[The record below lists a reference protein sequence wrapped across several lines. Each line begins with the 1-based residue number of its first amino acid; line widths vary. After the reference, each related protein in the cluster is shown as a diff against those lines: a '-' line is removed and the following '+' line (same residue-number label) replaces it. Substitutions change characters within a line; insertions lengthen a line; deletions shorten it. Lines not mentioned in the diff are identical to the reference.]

1 MREDITP
8 SWLLNTKQ
16 NDHMSLFVDDEI
28 ASANFTRVYSC
39 KCGFNEIIAGNVI
52 REEYS
57 CPRCHNSLFFD
68 VEDIKKDF
76 DSFILDQYYNKRI
89 KLNFKLHTKVAL
101 HNNKVEALAIIKIPS
116 NVNFLEKKVIKQ
128 DLVILTAPYTSKPIE
143 LEPSPLRKIK
153 RELQKLSV
161 QKRLFESYIDMK
173 LSSLPS
179 RREKQFEF
187 TLSHY
192 NLKNF
197 EFMKWTHTHHLTK
210 SKYTIETA
218 LIELLNDKQFKSV
231 KIALFENYAYQL
243 KNNKTFNPNFVHMA
257 TSKFSN
263 INHIVSLLALKLNFE
278 VFDDEQLLFKF
289 IDFMLSRYTERQVTH
304 YFMKLESSNHQY
316 ILRDTLLTF
325 KRIRE
330 LLSHDT
336 SKVKCSPNAIHRQFV
351 QLSLTIKY
359 KNKPINH
366 FEYSTLQL
374 SHQVKMGAYNVN
386 LPKNNFELF
395 EWANELQNC
404 LAGYE
409 DKIASHETTI
419 YGFFMQSNLIFAVEI
434 QMGAIIQAH
443 RKYNLPIKPEQRKTL
458 NLWLKE
464 SKERVAMAKQVQ
476 EHFSN

>member
-39 KCGFNEIIAGNVI
+39 KCGFDDIVAGDVI
-52 REEYS
+52 HKEYS

-68 VEDIKKDF
+68 VEDIKQ
-76 DSFILDQYYNKRI
+76 DSEAFILDQYYNKRI
-89 KLNFKLHTKVAL
+89 KLNFKVHTKVAL
-101 HNNKVEALAIIKIPS
+101 HDNKIEALAIIKIPS
-116 NVNFLEKKVIKQ
+116 DVNFLEKKVIKQ
-128 DLVILTAPYTSKPIE
+128 DLVILTAPYAPQPTT

-161 QKRLFESYIDMK
+161 QKRLFEPYIDME
-173 LSSLPS
+173 LSSLLN
-179 RREKQFEF
+179 REKQFEF
-187 TLSHY
+187 MLSNY
-192 NLKNF
+192 NLKNL

-210 SKYTIETA
+210 STYIIETA
-218 LIELLNDKQFKSV
+218 LLELVNDKQFKSV
-231 KIALFENYAYQL
+231 KIALFENYAFQL
-243 KNNKTFNPNFVHMA
+243 KKNKTFNPNFTHMA

-263 INHIVSLLALKLNFE
+263 VNHIVSLLALKINFE
-278 VFDDEQLLFKF
+278 MFDDEPLLLKF
-289 IDFMLSRYTERQVTH
+289 IDFMLSRYTEKQVTH

-325 KRIRE
+325 KRIGE
-330 LLSHDT
+330 SLSHDT

-366 FEYSTLQL
+366 FEYSTLQQ
-374 SHQVKMGAYNVN
+374 SHLVTIGGYSVN
-386 LPKNNFELF
+386 LPNNNLELY

-434 QMGAIIQAH
+434 QKGAIIQAH
-443 RKYNLPIKPEQRKTL
+443 RKYNHPIEPQQRKIL

-464 SKERVAMAKQVQ
+464 SKERVADAKLQQQRV
-476 EHFSN
+476 S

>member
-1 MREDITP
+1 MREDVTP
-8 SWLLNTKQ
+8 SWLLNTKR

-28 ASANFTRVYSC
+28 ASQNFTRVYSC
-39 KCGFNEIIAGNVI
+39 KCGFDEIVTGDII
-52 REEYS
+52 CKEYS
-57 CPRCHNSLFFD
+57 CPRCKNSLFFD
-68 VEDIKKDF
+68 VEDIKQDVEA
-76 DSFILDQYYNKRI
+76 FILDQYYNKRI
-89 KLNFKLHTKVAL
+89 KLNFKVHTKVAL
-101 HNNKVEALAIIKIPS
+101 HDNKIQALATIKIPID
-116 NVNFLEKKVIKQ
+116 VNFLEKKVIKQ
-128 DLVILTAPYTSKPIE
+128 DLVILTAPYTPKPIE
-143 LEPSPLRKIK
+143 LEHSPLRKIK
-153 RELQKLSV
+153 RELQKLSI
-161 QKRLFESYIDMK
+161 QKRLFEPYIDMQ
-173 LSSLPS
+173 LSLLPD
-179 RREKQFEF
+179 REKQFEF
-187 TLSHY
+187 VLSHY
-192 NLKNF
+192 NVKDF

-210 SKYTIETA
+210 STYTIETA
-218 LIELLNDKQFKSV
+218 LLELINNKQFKSV

-243 KNNKTFNPNFVHMA
+243 KKNKTFNPNFIHML

-263 INHIVSLLALKLNFE
+263 VNHIVSLLALKINFE
-278 VFDDEQLLFKF
+278 VFDDEPLLLKF
-289 IDFMLSRYTERQVTH
+289 IDFMLARYTEKQVTH

-330 LLSHDT
+330 SLSHDT
-336 SKVKCSPNAIHRQFV
+336 SKVKCSPNAIHKQFV
-351 QLSLTIKY
+351 QLSLAIQY
-359 KNKPINH
+359 KNQAINY
-366 FEYSTLQL
+366 FEYAALQL
-374 SHQVKMGAYNVN
+374 SHQVKIGAYNVN

>member
-39 KCGFNEIIAGNVI
+39 KCGFDEIIAGDVI
-52 REEYS
+52 HKEYS

-76 DSFILDQYYNKRI
+76 EAFILDQYYNKRI
-89 KLNFKLHTKVAL
+89 KLNFKFHTKVAL
-101 HNNKVEALAIIKIPS
+101 HNNKIEALAIIKIPS
-116 NVNFLEKKVIKQ
+116 DVNFLEKKVIKQ
-128 DLVILTAPYTSKPIE
+128 DLVILTTPYTPKPLA

-153 RELQKLSV
+153 RELQKLSI
-161 QKRLFESYIDMK
+161 QKKLFEPYIDMK
-173 LSSLPS
+173 LSSLPIG
-179 RREKQFEF
+179 EKQFEF
-187 TLSHY
+187 ILNHY
-192 NLKNF
+192 NLKDF
-197 EFMKWTHTHHLTK
+197 EFMKWTHTNHLTK

-218 LIELLNDKQFKSV
+218 LLELINDKKFKSV

-243 KNNKTFNPNFVHMA
+243 KKNKTFNPNFIHMA
-257 TSKFSN
+257 TSKFSDV
-263 INHIVSLLALKLNFE
+263 NHIVSLLSLKINFE
-278 VFDDEQLLFKF
+278 VFDDEPLLLKF
-289 IDFMLSRYTERQVTH
+289 IDFMLSRYTQKQVTH
-304 YFMKLESSNHQY
+304 YFIKLESSNHQY

-325 KRIRE
+325 KRIGE
-330 LLSHDT
+330 LLSNNNT
-336 SKVKCSPNAIHRQFV
+336 SNVKCSPNAIHRQFL

-359 KNKPINH
+359 KNRPISH
-366 FEYSTLQL
+366 FEYSTLQQ
-374 SHQVKMGAYNVN
+374 SHLVTIDGYSVN
-386 LPKNNFELF
+386 LPNNNLELY

-404 LAGYE
+404 LSGYE
-409 DKIASHETTI
+409 DRIRSHKTTV

-434 QMGAIIQAH
+434 QSGAIIQAH
-443 RKYNLPIKPEQRKTL
+443 RKYNHPLEPVQRKIL

-476 EHFSN
+476 LTN